1 VIAEIAKIVE
11 EACARETNVFG
22 YGIWTHHVARV
33 AENGKRL
40 AKMFRA
46 DPEIVEIAALLH
58 DYASIKDQALYQDHH
73 VHGPIEAEKLLRHFG
88 YPMETVVR
96 AVGLTRR
103 YKMGDAYVDALRGV
117 DLTLARGE
125 FAALVGPSG
134 SGKSTVLNLI
144 GGLDRPTS
152 GEVWINGTELG
163 SGDERTLTLH
173 RRQHV
178 GFVFQ
183 TFNLLP
189 RLTAEENVALPLMF
203 SGVPE
208 GERRSRARAL
218 LERVSLGARLDHR
231 PTQLSGGEQQRVAIA
246 RALVGQPALLLA
258 DEPTG
263 NLDTVTGGEI
273 MTLLKDLNQE
283 RGLTLLVVTHDPE
296 VAAFA
301 DRVVK
306 LRDGQV
312 EQ

>member
-1 VIAEIAKIVE
+1 
-11 EACARETNVFG
+11 
-22 YGIWTHHVARV
+22 
-33 AENGKRL
+33 
-40 AKMFRA
+40 M
-46 DPEIVEIAALLH
+46 D
-58 DYASIKDQALYQDHH
+58 
-73 VHGPIEAEKLLRHFG
+73 
-88 YPMETVVR
+88 TVVR
-96 AVGLTRR
+96 TVGLARR
-103 YKMGDAYVDALRGV
+103 YKMGDTFVDALRGV
-117 DLTLARGE
+117 DLAIGHGE
-125 FAALVGPSG
+125 FVALVGPSG

-152 GEVWINGTELG
+152 GEVWINDTEL
-163 SGDERTLTLH
+163 SASNERTLTRH

-203 SGVPE
+203 SGVSE
-208 GERRSRARAL
+208 KERRERARAL
-218 LERVSLGARLDHR
+218 LERVSLGARLTHR

-263 NLDTVTGGEI
+263 NLDTVTGAEI
-273 MTLLKDLNQE
+273 MTLLKELNQE
-283 RGLTLLVVTHDPE
+283 RGLTVLVVTHDVE

-306 LRDGQV
+306 LRDGTL
-312 EQ
+312 EA

>member
-1 VIAEIAKIVE
+1 
-11 EACARETNVFG
+11 
-22 YGIWTHHVARV
+22 
-33 AENGKRL
+33 
-40 AKMFRA
+40 M
-46 DPEIVEIAALLH
+46 D
-58 DYASIKDQALYQDHH
+58 S
-73 VHGPIEAEKLLRHFG
+73 
-88 YPMETVVR
+88 VVT

-103 YKMGDAYVDALRGV
+103 YKMGDGYVDALRGV
-117 DLTLARGE
+117 DLTITRRE
-125 FAALVGPSG
+125 FVALVGPSG

-152 GEVWINGTELG
+152 GQVWINGVEL
-163 SGDERTLTLH
+163 SASDERVLTQH

-189 RLTAEENVALPLMF
+189 RLTAQENVALPLMF

-208 GERRSRARAL
+208 KERLERARAL
-218 LERVSLGARLDHR
+218 LERVGLAARLTHR
-231 PTQLSGGEQQRVAIA
+231 PSQLSGGEQQRVAIA

-263 NLDTVTGGEI
+263 NLDTAIGAEI
-273 MTLLKDLNQE
+273 MTLLKELNQE

-301 DRVVK
+301 DRIVK
-306 LRDGQV
+306 LRDGRV
-312 EQ
+312 EP

>member
-1 VIAEIAKIVE
+1 MDV
-11 EACARETNVFG
+11 
-22 YGIWTHHVARV
+22 
-33 AENGKRL
+33 
-40 AKMFRA
+40 
-46 DPEIVEIAALLH
+46 
-58 DYASIKDQALYQDHH
+58 
-73 VHGPIEAEKLLRHFG
+73 
-88 YPMETVVR
+88 VVR
-96 AVGLTRR
+96 AVELTRR
-103 YKMGDAYVDALRGV
+103 YKMGDTFVDALQGAN
-117 DLTLARGE
+117 LTLTRGE
-125 FAALVGPSG
+125 FVALVGPSG

-152 GEVWINGTELG
+152 GEVWIDGTELG
-163 SGDERTLTLH
+163 SSDERTLTRH

-183 TFNLLP
+183 SFNLLS

-208 GERRSRARAL
+208 KERRARARAL
-218 LERVSLGARLDHR
+218 LQRVGLGARLTHR

-263 NLDTVTGGEI
+263 NLDTATGAEI
-273 MTLLKDLNQE
+273 MGLLKELNQE
-283 RGLTLLVVTHDPE
+283 QGLTLLVVTHDTE

-301 DRVVK
+301 DRVVR

-312 EQ
+312 EP

>member
-1 VIAEIAKIVE
+1 
-11 EACARETNVFG
+11 
-22 YGIWTHHVARV
+22 
-33 AENGKRL
+33 
-40 AKMFRA
+40 
-46 DPEIVEIAALLH
+46 
-58 DYASIKDQALYQDHH
+58 
-73 VHGPIEAEKLLRHFG
+73 
-88 YPMETVVR
+88 METVVHT
-96 AVGLTRR
+96 VGLTRR
-103 YKMGDAYVDALRGV
+103 YKMGDTFVDALRGV
-117 DLTLARGE
+117 DLSIARRE
-125 FAALVGPSG
+125 FVALVGPSG

-152 GEVWINGTELG
+152 GQVWINDTEL
-163 SGDERTLTLH
+163 SASDERTLTRH

-203 SGVPE
+203 SGVPQKQ
-208 GERRSRARAL
+208 RRPRARVL
-218 LERVSLGARLDHR
+218 LERVGLGQRLNHR

-263 NLDTVTGGEI
+263 NLDTVIGAEI
-273 MTLLKDLNQE
+273 MALLKELNAE
-283 RGLTLLVVTHDPE
+283 RGLTLLVVTHDPA

-312 EQ
+312 EP

>member
-1 VIAEIAKIVE
+1 MD
-11 EACARETNVFG
+11 N
-22 YGIWTHHVARV
+22 
-33 AENGKRL
+33 
-40 AKMFRA
+40 
-46 DPEIVEIAALLH
+46 
-58 DYASIKDQALYQDHH
+58 
-73 VHGPIEAEKLLRHFG
+73 
-88 YPMETVVR
+88 VVR
-96 AVGLTRR
+96 TVGLTRR
-103 YKMGDAYVDALRGV
+103 YKMGDTFVDALRGV
-117 DLTLARGE
+117 DLTIAPGE
-125 FAALVGPSG
+125 FVALVGPSG

-152 GEVWINGTELG
+152 GQVWINDTEL
-163 SGDERTLTLH
+163 SASNERTLTRH

-203 SGVPE
+203 SGVPQKTRQE
-208 GERRSRARAL
+208 RARVL
-218 LERVSLGARLDHR
+218 LERVGLGQRLNHR

-246 RALVGQPALLLA
+246 RALVGEPALLLA

-263 NLDTVTGGEI
+263 NLDTVIGTEI
-273 MTLLKDLNQE
+273 MALLKELNAE

-312 EQ
+312 EP